1 MRSAILAWGTT
12 RVTDKVESGG
22 WGVSRGGVS
31 AGRGAS
37 TPQPKRR
44 RGRKKARNRTGGL
57 MARRFISV
65 QSRKASADP
74 GRVEEIYQM
83 PLAIVG
89 CGAEFVRRQIIRGAG
104 PPKHDEGAWRSA
116 IQAITK
122 DDGFVRGIYGLLP
135 PVGSEKLA

>member
-44 RGRKKARNRTGGL
+44 RGRKEARNRTGGL

-65 QSRKASADP
+65 QRRKASAEP
-74 GRVEEIYQM
+74 ARVEENNKM
-83 PLAIVG
+83 PLALVG
-89 CGAEFVRRQIIRGAG
+89 AAEFVRRQIIRGAG
-104 PPKHDEGAWRSA
+104 HPKDDEGRVA
-116 IQAITK
+116 
-122 DDGFVRGIYGLLP
+122 
-135 PVGSEKLA
+135 VGDPSDNKG